1 MQQFQSL
8 LCNFYL
14 FVKYLLGGV
23 KRRLT
28 QTIVVTILK
37 NAKANFYEKS
47 IIFYGMPVLNIQK
60 GANIFIGQHFICTSG
75 IQYPIDN
82 RICSKINVM
91 KDGTLSIGDDVG
103 MSNTCIHCH
112 KSITIEK
119 GTKIGA
125 GCLIVDT
132 DFHSLH
138 WEDRADH
145 TDIEKRQCKPV
156 HIGAYAFI
164 GTNSIILKG
173 VNIGEKAIIG
183 AGSVVSRDIP
193 SGEIWGGNPAKFIKK
208 IP

>member
-1 MQQFQSL
+1 
-8 LCNFYL
+8 
-14 FVKYLLGGV
+14 
-23 KRRLT
+23 
-28 QTIVVTILK
+28 
-37 NAKANFYEKS
+37 
-47 IIFYGMPVLNIQK
+47 
-60 GANIFIGQHFICTSG
+60 
-75 IQYPIDN
+75 
-82 RICSKINVM
+82 M
-91 KDGTLSIGDDVG
+91 KDATLSIGDDVG

-156 HIGAYAFI
+156 YIGAYAFI

-193 SGEIWGGNPAKFIKK
+193 SGLEYGDIVFAATETNGCAIVVLHSFALLIFPFANEEL
-208 IP
+208 